1 MSFNLIKITWIDIIK
16 DWVIHG
22 IAQHFC
28 NTLEITRSL
37 VHEPWL
43 LLNLIIIVQ
52 LYTFAELKR
61 KRSQRSFHL
70 WKRNLLGKTARDN
83 IEWLPNWPTCIL
95 FTKTLFF
102 TFCLQKYEEITYIL
116 LLFDNCPCSIR
127 SHQKHEITC
136 CKICILKI
144 QEVWESHAGINSW
157 PMSSSPQKANQ
168 SLITNQPSVLN
179 KAVQYSTAAQN
190 LEPSA

>member
-127 SHQKHEITC
+127 SHQKTWNNLLQNMHFE
-136 CKICILKI
+136 
-144 QEVWESHAGINSW
+144 NSGSLRE
-157 PMSSSPQKANQ
+157 PCRGQQLTNEFQPTKSQ
-168 SLITNQPSVLN
+168 SEFD
-179 KAVQYSTAAQN
+179 Y
-190 LEPSA
+190 